1 MHGLGFAHPASP
13 GRPAVPALSGVSFTV
28 RRGEGLLVRGP
39 SGSGKT
45 TLCRA
50 LVGLVPHT
58 TRGSMVGSVRVSGR
72 DTRECAVNALAP
84 AIGLVFQ
91 DPDTQLFS
99 STVEDELAFGLEQL
113 GVEEEAMEDAI
124 GTIIDWLGLHRL
136 RHRTLDALSWGE
148 RQRVAIAATLV
159 TRPAVL
165 VLDEPLSGLDA
176 ANAAALVATLAALRR
191 ETGLA
196 VIVAEHRTELLGPL
210 AERQLVLDEGRLVA
224 DGAVPT
230 AGPGGDRAGPVE
242 LSPPY
247 APAPGAVPSIEV
259 ADLRFRYPGH
269 ARRVLDGVSLALYP
283 GEVTV
288 LAGANGS
295 GKSTLLRMLIGL
307 LHPEEGT
314 ISVQGRPIGVRS
326 VPELAREVGI
336 LFQGSD
342 YQLFAESIAEEL
354 AFAPANFGVDGAEIE
369 RRTASAMRALGLDHL
384 PPEASPLS
392 LSVGERQRVAIG
404 SVLAMETPILILD
417 EPTLGL
423 DGARK
428 ESLAALLR
436 ERARERRTVLV
447 VTHDRT
453 FSGLCADREVTM
465 AGGRIAGDHDLR
477 PAGEGGGA

>member
-13 GRPAVPALSGVSFTV
+13 GRPAVPALSGVSFSV

-58 TRGSMVGSVRVSGR
+58 TRGSMVGSVRVAGR
-72 DTRECAVNALAP
+72 DTRECGVNALAP

-91 DPDTQLFS
+91 DPDAQLFS

-113 GVEEEAMEDAI
+113 GVDEAAMEDAI
-124 GTIIDWLGLHRL
+124 GTVIDWLGLRRL

-196 VIVAEHRTELLGPL
+196 VIVAEHRTELLGLL
-210 AERQLVLDEGRLVA
+210 AERQVVLDEGRLVA
-224 DGAVPT
+224 DGAVPP
-230 AGPGGDRAGPVE
+230 AGPGSDRPRPGDP
-242 LSPPY
+242 SSPY

-269 ARRVLDGVSLALYP
+269 ARRVLDGLSLALYP

-288 LAGANGS
+288 LSGANGS

-307 LHPEEGT
+307 LRPEEGT
-314 ISVQGRPIGVRS
+314 ISVQGRPIGGRS

-369 RRTASAMRALGLDHL
+369 RRTVSALRALGLDHL
-384 PPEASPLS
+384 PPGASPLS

-404 SVLAMETPILILD
+404 SVLAMETPILVLD

-423 DGARK
+423 DRARK
-428 ESLAALLR
+428 GALAALLR
-436 ERARERRTVLV
+436 ERAREGRTVLV
-447 VTHDRT
+447 VTHDRA
-453 FSGLCADREVTM
+453 FAGLCADREVTT

-477 PAGEGGGA
+477 PAGGGAGA